1 MRGKPRKRP
10 KGLRGSSLLQAVGL
24 SNGVNQSMIS
34 FLQYVMRRTFQN
46 MKGNLFLNLITIGI
60 IGISMLIFST
70 FTLLAFN
77 LVNFL
82 KVWEDKI
89 EVIAYLK
96 RGIPSK
102 EVEPLLEKTRL
113 FEGVEGVR
121 YISPYDAMAF
131 MEKKLGGQKNLLE
144 GIQPAVLPPSFEIQ
158 LKREYRNSIK
168 IKEVV
173 AHLKQIPQFDEI
185 QYGQEWVETFSI
197 LVQLLRFT
205 QWILGGLL
213 LIAIVF
219 ITSNTLQ
226 LTISSRREEIEVMHW
241 VGASPAFIRIPFYVE
256 GFIQGLL
263 GSGLAVFFLFIFHK
277 GLFLYIPP
285 SMQVW
290 LAKIPVLF
298 LPPETIAWIL
308 LGGMILGFFGSVVAS
323 MRVLRYR

>member
-1 MRGKPRKRP
+1 MF
-10 KGLRGSSLLQAVGL
+10 
-24 SNGVNQSMIS
+24 

-46 MKGNLFLNLITIGI
+46 MKGNLFPNLITIGI
-60 IGISMLIFST
+60 IAISMLIFST

-77 LVNFL
+77 LTNFL
-82 KVWEDKI
+82 KIWEDKI

-96 RGIPSK
+96 RGTPSG
-102 EVEPLLEKTRL
+102 EVEPLLKKTRL
-113 FEGVEGVR
+113 LEGVEVVR
-121 YISPYDAMAF
+121 YVSPYDAMAF
-131 MEKKLGGQKNLLE
+131 METKLGSQKNLLE

-158 LKREYRNSIK
+158 LKKEFRNSTR

-173 AHLKQIPQFDEI
+173 THLKMIPQFEEI
-185 QYGQEWVETFSI
+185 QYGQEWVETFSV
-197 LVQLLRFT
+197 LVHVLRLT

-213 LIAIVF
+213 LIAIIF

-241 VGASPAFIRIPFYVE
+241 VGASPSFIGVPFYVE
-256 GFIQGLL
+256 GLIQGLL
-263 GSGLAVFFLFIFHK
+263 GGGLAILFLFLLHQ

-285 SMQVW
+285 SMQAW

-308 LGGMILGFFGSVVAS
+308 LGGMVLGFFGSFVAS
-323 MRVLRYR
+323 MRVLKYQ